1 MRWDWLADNGDKIQ
15 RYLTQHVR
23 ITLVSLLLG
32 LLVALPLGIVGH
44 RVRRS
49 YPVIL
54 VITSVI
60 YSIPSIALFVLLIP
74 SLGLNDRPVIVGL
87 AVYTLVILVRNIV
100 EGLRAVPE
108 PVREAASAMGYGD
121 LRRLFQVEFPLALP
135 AIVAGLRV
143 AAVSTISLVSVGA
156 LVGSGGL
163 GQLFYESF
171 QIDNPIETWAGVVL
185 TLLLALALDVIIVV
199 GARLAAPWTRASR

>member
-1 MRWDWLADNGDKIQ
+1 VRWDWLADNGDKIE

-60 YSIPSIALFVLLIP
+60 YSIPSIALFVFLIP

-87 AVYTLVILVRNIV
+87 AAYTLVILVRNIV

-108 PVREAASAMGYGD
+108 PIREAASAMGYGD

-163 GQLFYESF
+163 GQLFTEGQ

-185 TLLLALALDVIIVV
+185 TVLLALALDVIIVV

>member
-1 MRWDWLADNGDKIQ
+1 VRWDWLADNGDKIQ

-60 YSIPSIALFVLLIP
+60 YSIPSIALFVFLIP

-87 AVYTLVILVRNIV
+87 ASYTLVILVRNIV

-135 AIVAGLRV
+135 TIVAGLRV
-143 AAVSTISLVSVGA
+143 TAASTISLVSVGA
-156 LVGSGGL
+156 LLGSGGL
-163 GQLFYESF
+163 GQLFTEAQ

-185 TLLLALALDVIIVV
+185 TVLLALVLDVIIVV
-199 GARLAAPWTRASR
+199 GARLAAPWTRAGH

>member
-15 RYLTQHVR
+15 SYLTQHVR
-23 ITLVSLLLG
+23 ITLLSLLLG
-32 LLVALPLGIVGH
+32 TLVAVPLGIVGH

-60 YSIPSIALFVLLIP
+60 YSIPSLALFVFLLP
-74 SLGLNDRPVIVGL
+74 SLGLNDRPVIVAL
-87 AVYTLVILVRNIV
+87 ALYTLVILVRNIV

-143 AAVSTISLVSVGA
+143 TAASTISLVSVGA

-163 GQLFYESF
+163 GQLFTEAQ

-185 TLLLALALDVIIVV
+185 TLLLALAVDVIIVV
-199 GARLAAPWTRASR
+199 GARLAAPWTRAGR

>member
-1 MRWDWLADNGDKIQ
+1 VRWDWLAANGDKIQ

-32 LLVALPLGIVGH
+32 TLVAVPLGIVGH

-60 YSIPSIALFVLLIP
+60 YSIPSIALFVFLIP

-87 AVYTLVILVRNIV
+87 AAYTLVILVRNIV

-135 AIVAGLRV
+135 VIVAGLRV
-143 AAVSTISLVSVGA
+143 TAVSTISLVSVGA
-156 LVGSGGL
+156 LVGTGGL
-163 GQLFYESF
+163 GQLFTEGA

-185 TLLLALALDVIIVV
+185 TVLLALVLDVIIVV
-199 GARLAAPWTRASR
+199 AARLAAPWTRADR

>member
-1 MRWDWLADNGDKIQ
+1 VRWDWLADNGDKIL
-15 RYLTQHVR
+15 RYLTQHIR

-32 LLVALPLGIVGH
+32 VLVAVPLGIVGH

-60 YSIPSIALFVLLIP
+60 YSIPSIALFVFLIP

-87 AVYTLVILVRNIV
+87 AAYTLVILVRNIV
-100 EGLRAVPE
+100 EGLRSVPE

-143 AAVSTISLVSVGA
+143 TAVSTISLVSVGA
-156 LVGSGGL
+156 LVGTGGL
-163 GQLFYESF
+163 GQLFTEGA

-185 TLLLALALDVIIVV
+185 TVLLALVLDVIIVI
-199 GARLAAPWTRASR
+199 GARLAAPWTRAGR

>member
-1 MRWDWLADNGDKIQ
+1 VRWDWLADNGDKIQ

-87 AVYTLVILVRNIV
+87 AAYTLVILVRNIV

-143 AAVSTISLVSVGA
+143 TAASTISLVSVGA

-163 GQLFYESF
+163 GQLFTEAA
-171 QIDNPIETWAGVVL
+171 QIDNPIEAWAGVVL
-185 TLLLALALDVIIVV
+185 TVFLALGLDVIILV
-199 GARLAAPWTRASR
+199 GARLAAPWTRAGR

>member
-1 MRWDWLADNGDKIQ
+1 MRWDWLADNGDKIE
-15 RYLTQHVR
+15 RYLTQHIR

-32 LLVALPLGIVGH
+32 TLVAVPLGIVGH

-60 YSIPSIALFVLLIP
+60 YTIPSIALFSLLIP
-74 SLGLNDRPVIVGL
+74 SLGLNDRPVVVGL
-87 AVYTLVILVRNIV
+87 AAYTLVILVRNIV

-143 AAVSTISLVSVGA
+143 TPASTISPPRVGG
-156 LVGSGGL
+156 LVGSRGVWGGL
-163 GQLFYESF
+163 F
-171 QIDNPIETWAGVVL
+171 P
-185 TLLLALALDVIIVV
+185 
-199 GARLAAPWTRASR
+199 ARP

>member
-1 MRWDWLADNGDKIQ
+1 MRWDWLADNGDKIE

-23 ITLVSLLLG
+23 MTLVSLLLG
-32 LLVALPLGIVGH
+32 TVVAVPLGIVGH
-44 RVRRS
+44 RLRRA

-54 VITSVI
+54 VITSI
-60 YSIPSIALFVLLIP
+60 LYSIPSIALFVFLIP
-74 SLGLNDRPVIVGL
+74 SLGLNERPVVVGL
-87 AVYTLVILVRNIV
+87 ASYTLVILVRNIV
-100 EGLRAVPE
+100 EGLRAVPA

-163 GQLFYESF
+163 GQLFIEAS

-185 TLLLALALDVIIVV
+185 TVLLALALDLIIVF
-199 GARLAAPWTRASR
+199 GARLAAPWTRAGR

>member
-60 YSIPSIALFVLLIP
+60 YSIPSIALFVFLIP

-87 AVYTLVILVRNIV
+87 AAYTLVILVRNIV

-163 GQLFYESF
+163 GQLFTEGQ

-185 TLLLALALDVIIVV
+185 TVLLALALDVIIVV
-199 GARLAAPWTRASR
+199 GARLAAPWTRAAR

>member
-1 MRWDWLADNGDKIQ
+1 LRWDWLADNGDKIQ
-15 RYLTQHVR
+15 RYLTQHIR

-60 YSIPSIALFVLLIP
+60 YSIPSIALFVFLIP

-87 AVYTLVILVRNIV
+87 AAYTLVILVRNIV

-163 GQLFYESF
+163 GQLFTEGA

-185 TLLLALALDVIIVV
+185 TVLLALALDVVIVV

>member
-32 LLVALPLGIVGH
+32 TLVAVPLGIVGH

-60 YSIPSIALFVLLIP
+60 YSIPSIALFVFLIP

-87 AVYTLVILVRNIV
+87 AAYTLVILVRNIV

-143 AAVSTISLVSVGA
+143 TAVSTISLVSVGA
-156 LVGSGGL
+156 LVGTGGL
-163 GQLFYESF
+163 GQLFTEGA

-185 TLLLALALDVIIVV
+185 TVLLALVLDVIIVV
-199 GARLAAPWTRASR
+199 GARLAAPWTRAGR

>member
-1 MRWDWLADNGDKIQ
+1 
-15 RYLTQHVR
+15 
-23 ITLVSLLLG
+23 LLG
-32 LLVALPLGIVGH
+32 TVVAVPLGIVGH

-60 YSIPSIALFVLLIP
+60 YSIPSIALFVFLLHP
-74 SLGLNDRPVIVGL
+74 LGLNERPVIVGL
-87 AVYTLVILVRNIV
+87 ASYTLVILVRNIV

-143 AAVSTISLVSVGA
+143 TAVSTISLVSVGA
-156 LVGSGGL
+156 LVGTGGL
-163 GQLFYESF
+163 GQLFIEAS
-171 QIDNPIETWAGVVL
+171 QIDNPIETWAGIVL
-185 TLLLALALDVIIVV
+185 TVLLALALDVIIVV
-199 GARLAAPWTRASR
+199 GARLAAPWTRAGR

>member
-15 RYLTQHVR
+15 RYLTQHIR

-32 LLVALPLGIVGH
+32 TLVAVPLGIVGH
-44 RVRRS
+44 RVKRS

-60 YSIPSIALFVLLIP
+60 YSIPSIALFVFLIP
-74 SLGLNDRPVIVGL
+74 SLGLNEKPVILGL

-143 AAVSTISLVSVGA
+143 TAVSTISLVSVGA
-156 LVGSGGL
+156 LVGTGGL
-163 GQLFYESF
+163 GQLFIEAS

-185 TLLLALALDVIIVV
+185 TVLLALVLDLIIVF
-199 GARLAAPWTRASR
+199 GARLAAPWTRAGR

>member
-1 MRWDWLADNGDKIQ
+1 VRWDWLADNGDKIQ
-15 RYLTQHVR
+15 RYLIQHVR
-23 ITLVSLLLG
+23 ITLLSLLLG

-49 YPVIL
+49 YPIIL

-163 GQLFYESF
+163 GQLFFEAS
-171 QIDNPIETWAGVVL
+171 QIDNPIETWAGIVL
-185 TLLLALALDVIIVV
+185 TLLLALVLDVIIVV
-199 GARLAAPWTRASR
+199 GARLAAPWTRAGR

>member
-1 MRWDWLADNGDKIQ
+1 MRWNWLADNGDKIQ

-54 VITSVI
+54 VITSII
-60 YSIPSIALFVLLIP
+60 YSIPSIALFVFLIP

-87 AVYTLVILVRNIV
+87 AAYTLVILVRNIV

-163 GQLFYESF
+163 GQLFTEGA

-185 TLLLALALDVIIVV
+185 TVLLALALDVIIVV
-199 GARLAAPWTRASR
+199 GARLAAPWTRAGR

>member
-60 YSIPSIALFVLLIP
+60 YSIPSLALFVLLIP

-163 GQLFYESF
+163 GQLFTEGQ
-171 QIDNPIETWAGVVL
+171 QIDLPIETWAGVVL
-185 TLLLALALDVIIVV
+185 TVLLALALDVLIVV
-199 GARLAAPWTRASR
+199 GARLAAPWTRAGR

>member
-1 MRWDWLADNGDKIQ
+1 VRWDWLANNGDKIE
-15 RYLTQHVR
+15 RYLTQHIR
-23 ITLVSLLLG
+23 MTLVSLLLG
-32 LLVALPLGIVGH
+32 TVVAVPLGIVGH
-44 RVRRS
+44 RLRRA

-54 VITSVI
+54 VITSI
-60 YSIPSIALFVLLIP
+60 LYSIPSIALFVFLIP
-74 SLGLNDRPVIVGL
+74 SLGLNERPVVVGL
-87 AVYTLVILVRNIV
+87 ASYTLVILVRNIV
-100 EGLRAVPE
+100 EGLRAVPA

-156 LVGSGGL
+156 LVGRL
-163 GQLFYESF
+163 GQLFIEAS

-185 TLLLALALDVIIVV
+185 TVVLALALDLIIVF
-199 GARLAAPWTRASR
+199 GARLAAPWTRAGR

>member
-1 MRWDWLADNGDKIQ
+1 MRWDWLADNGDKI
-15 RYLTQHVR
+15 RHYLTQHVR

-32 LLVALPLGIVGH
+32 MLVALPLGIVGH

-163 GQLFYESF
+163 GQLFTEGQ

-185 TLLLALALDVIIVV
+185 TVLLALALDVIIVV
-199 GARLAAPWTRASR
+199 GARLAAPWTRARR